1 MIETYSTCRMLFN
14 GGLTINPDGSIVLC
28 CVSSQNKLA
37 HISEIDD
44 LNQFYNSSLFNYIRE
59 KMKSGLL
66 PTETCQACNFA
77 RKQGHIAAID
87 SWVPEKIKWT
97 SDDIDYHTIS
107 FLEFAPSNIC
117 NQNCVMCGS
126 FYSSKWV
133 EWELDAIEDQ
143 LSFRYRDGP
152 ASEYMINFKNK
163 VWSMSDE
170 DLQKIYNVL
179 PNVKRIVLKGG
190 EPFAD
195 KRNYDLIRYCMKLE
209 KPPIIDVT
217 TNFSVVPNDV
227 MDMISEYPNLFVS
240 ISIDGTNEIY
250 EWVRGSSYK
259 KTIEN
264 CQTYMKKTHDIE
276 KISVAATP
284 TLYTLYSLDDYI
296 LEIKNL
302 GFTDMCFMRAG
313 RPKYASIEAEENLDY
328 YVQKYEKFLSTY
340 DGMKVHFFEN
350 IYNRKYDINIDKSNV
365 RDWIEFMN
373 KKRGFDI
380 RKYVPELNKF

>member
-1 MIETYSTCRMLFN
+1 MIETNSTCRMLFN

-44 LNQFYNSSLFNYIRE
+44 LNHFYNSSLFNYIRE

-77 RKQGHIAAID
+77 REQGHTAAID
-87 SWVPEKIKWT
+87 SWVREKIKWT

-133 EWELDAIEDQ
+133 EWELDAIEDG
-143 LSFRYRDGP
+143 LTFRFKEKHQYVT
-152 ASEYMINFKNK
+152 NFHNE
-163 VWSMSDE
+163 VWSMDDK
-170 DLQKIYNVL
+170 DLQKIYDVL
-179 PNVKRIVLKGG
+179 PNVKRINLKGG

-195 KRNYDLIRYCMKLE
+195 KRNYDLIRHCMKL
-209 KPPIIDVT
+209 KNPPIISST
-217 TNFSVVPNDV
+217 TNFSSIPNEI
-227 MDMISEYPNLFVS
+227 MDLICDYPKFRMGV
-240 ISIDGTNEIY
+240 SIDGTDKVY
-250 EWVRGSSYK
+250 EWVRGASYK
-259 KTIEN
+259 QTIDN
-264 CQTYMKKTHDIE
+264 CHTYMKRSNNGILVVT
-276 KISVAATP
+276 ATP
-284 TLYTLYSLDDYI
+284 TIYTLYSLDDYM
-296 LEIKNL
+296 LEMKSL
-302 GFTDMCFMRAG
+302 GFKRMQFMSCTS
-313 RPKYASIEAEENLDY
+313 PKYVSIEAEENLDY

>member
-1 MIETYSTCRMLFN
+1 MIETNSTCRMLFN

-66 PTETCQACNFA
+66 RTETCQACNFA
-77 RKQGHIAAID
+77 REQGHTAAID
-87 SWVPEKIKWT
+87 SWVREKIKWT
-97 SDDIDYHTIS
+97 SDDIDYHPIS

-133 EWELDAIEDQ
+133 EWELDAIEDG
-143 LSFRYRDGP
+143 LTFRFKEKHQYVT
-152 ASEYMINFKNK
+152 NFHNE
-163 VWSMSDE
+163 VWSMDDK
-170 DLQKIYNVL
+170 DLQKIYDVL
-179 PNVKRIVLKGG
+179 PNVKRINLKGG

-195 KRNYDLIRYCMKLE
+195 KRNYDLIRHCMKL
-209 KPPIIDVT
+209 KNPPIISST
-217 TNFSVVPNDV
+217 TNFSSIPNEI
-227 MDMISEYPNLFVS
+227 MDLICDYPKFRMGV
-240 ISIDGTNEIY
+240 SIDGTDKVY
-250 EWVRGSSYK
+250 EWVRGASYK
-259 KTIEN
+259 QTIDN
-264 CQTYMKKTHDIE
+264 CHTYMKRSNNGILVVT
-276 KISVAATP
+276 ATP
-284 TLYTLYSLDDYI
+284 TIYTLYSLDDYM
-296 LEIKNL
+296 LEMKSL
-302 GFTDMCFMRAG
+302 GFKRMQFMSCTS
-313 RPKYASIEAEENLDY
+313 PKYVSIEAEENLDY

>member
-1 MIETYSTCRMLFN
+1 MIETNSTCRMLFN

-66 PTETCQACNFA
+66 PTETCQACNLA
-77 RKQGHIAAID
+77 REQGHTAAID
-87 SWVPEKIKWT
+87 SWVREKIKWT

-133 EWELDAIEDQ
+133 EWELDAIEDG
-143 LSFRYRDGP
+143 LTFRFKEKHQYVT
-152 ASEYMINFKNK
+152 NFHNE
-163 VWSMSDE
+163 VWSMDDK
-170 DLQKIYNVL
+170 DLQKIYDVL
-179 PNVKRIVLKGG
+179 PNVKRNNLKGG

-195 KRNYDLIRYCMKLE
+195 KRNYDLIRHCMKL
-209 KPPIIDVT
+209 KNPPIISST
-217 TNFSVVPNDV
+217 TNFSSIPNEI
-227 MDMISEYPNLFVS
+227 MDLICDYPKFRMGV
-240 ISIDGTNEIY
+240 SIDGTDKVY
-250 EWVRGSSYK
+250 EWVRGASYK
-259 KTIEN
+259 QTIDN
-264 CQTYMKKTHDIE
+264 CHTYMKRSNNGILVVT
-276 KISVAATP
+276 ATP
-284 TLYTLYSLDDYI
+284 TIYTLYSLDDYM
-296 LEIKNL
+296 LEMKSL
-302 GFTDMCFMRAG
+302 GFKRMQFMSCTS
-313 RPKYASIEAEENLDY
+313 PKYVSIEAEENLDY

>member
-1 MIETYSTCRMLFN
+1 MIETNSTCRMLFN

-44 LNQFYNSSLFNYIRE
+44 LNQFYKASLFNYIRE
-59 KMKSGLL
+59 KMKSCLL

-77 RKQGHIAAID
+77 REQGHTAAID
-87 SWVPEKIKWT
+87 SWVREKIKWT

-133 EWELDAIEDQ
+133 EWELDAIEDG
-143 LSFRYRDGP
+143 LTFRFKEKHQYVT
-152 ASEYMINFKNK
+152 NFHNE
-163 VWSMSDE
+163 VWSMDDK
-170 DLQKIYNVL
+170 DLQKIYDVL
-179 PNVKRIVLKGG
+179 PNVKRINLKGG

-195 KRNYDLIRYCMKLE
+195 KRNYDLIRHCMKL
-209 KPPIIDVT
+209 KNPPIISST
-217 TNFSVVPNDV
+217 TNFSSIPNEI
-227 MDMISEYPNLFVS
+227 MDLICDYPKFRMGV
-240 ISIDGTNEIY
+240 SIDGTDKVY
-250 EWVRGSSYK
+250 EWVRGASYK
-259 KTIEN
+259 QTIDN
-264 CQTYMKKTHDIE
+264 CHTYMKRSNNGILVVT
-276 KISVAATP
+276 ATP
-284 TLYTLYSLDDYI
+284 TIYTLYSLDDYM
-296 LEIKNL
+296 LEMKSL
-302 GFTDMCFMRAG
+302 GFKRMQFMSCTS
-313 RPKYASIEAEENLDY
+313 PKYVSIEAEENLDY

>member
-1 MIETYSTCRMLFN
+1 MIETNSTCRMLFN
-14 GGLTINPDGSIVLC
+14 GGLTINPDGGIVLC

-66 PTETCQACNFA
+66 TTETCQACNFA
-77 RKQGHIAAID
+77 REQGHTAAID
-87 SWVPEKIKWT
+87 SWVREKIKWT

-133 EWELDAIEDQ
+133 EWELDAIEDG
-143 LSFRYRDGP
+143 LTFRFKEKHQYVT
-152 ASEYMINFKNK
+152 NFHNE
-163 VWSMSDE
+163 VWSMDDK
-170 DLQKIYNVL
+170 DLQKIYDVL
-179 PNVKRIVLKGG
+179 PNVKRINLKGG

-195 KRNYDLIRYCMKLE
+195 KRNYDLIRHCMKL
-209 KPPIIDVT
+209 KNPPIISST
-217 TNFSVVPNDV
+217 TNFSSIPNEI
-227 MDMISEYPNLFVS
+227 MDLICDYPKFRMGV
-240 ISIDGTNEIY
+240 SIDGTDKVY
-250 EWVRGSSYK
+250 EWVRGASYK
-259 KTIEN
+259 QTIDN
-264 CQTYMKKTHDIE
+264 CHTYMKRSNNGILVVT
-276 KISVAATP
+276 ATP
-284 TLYTLYSLDDYI
+284 TIYTLYSLDDYM
-296 LEIKNL
+296 LEMKSL
-302 GFTDMCFMRAG
+302 GFKRMQFMSCTS
-313 RPKYASIEAEENLDY
+313 PKYVSIEAEENLDY

-350 IYNRKYDINIDKSNV
+350 IYDRKYNINIDKSNV

>member
-1 MIETYSTCRMLFN
+1 MIETNSTCRMLFN

-77 RKQGHIAAID
+77 REQGHTAAID
-87 SWVPEKIKWT
+87 SWVREKIKWT

-133 EWELDAIEDQ
+133 EWELDAIEDG
-143 LSFRYRDGP
+143 LTFRFKEKHQYVT
-152 ASEYMINFKNK
+152 NFHNE
-163 VWSMSDE
+163 VWSMNDK
-170 DLQKIYNVL
+170 DLQKIYDVL
-179 PNVKRIVLKGG
+179 PNVKRINLKGG

-195 KRNYDLIRYCMKLE
+195 KRNYDLIRHCMKL
-209 KPPIIDVT
+209 KNPPIISST
-217 TNFSVVPNDV
+217 TNFSSIPNEI
-227 MDMISEYPNLFVS
+227 MDLICDYPKFRMGV
-240 ISIDGTNEIY
+240 SIDGTDKVY
-250 EWVRGSSYK
+250 EWVRGASYK
-259 KTIEN
+259 QTIDN
-264 CQTYMKKTHDIE
+264 CHTYMKRSNNGILVVT
-276 KISVAATP
+276 ATP
-284 TLYTLYSLDDYI
+284 TIYTLYSLDDYM
-296 LEIKNL
+296 LEMKSL
-302 GFTDMCFMRAG
+302 GFKRMQFMSCTS
-313 RPKYASIEAEENLDY
+313 PKYVSIEAEENLDY

>member
-1 MIETYSTCRMLFN
+1 MLFN

-77 RKQGHIAAID
+77 REQGHTAAID
-87 SWVPEKIKWT
+87 SWVREKIKWT

-133 EWELDAIEDQ
+133 EWELDAIEDG
-143 LSFRYRDGP
+143 LTFRFKEKHQYVT
-152 ASEYMINFKNK
+152 NFHNE
-163 VWSMSDE
+163 VWSMDDK
-170 DLQKIYNVL
+170 DLQKIYDVL
-179 PNVKRIVLKGG
+179 PNVKRINLKGG

-195 KRNYDLIRYCMKLE
+195 KRNYDLIRHCMKL
-209 KPPIIDVT
+209 KNPPIISST
-217 TNFSVVPNDV
+217 TNFSSIPNEI
-227 MDMISEYPNLFVS
+227 MDLICDYPKFRMGV
-240 ISIDGTNEIY
+240 SIDGTDKVY
-250 EWVRGSSYK
+250 EWVRGASYK
-259 KTIEN
+259 QTIDN
-264 CQTYMKKTHDIE
+264 CHTYMKRSNNGILVVT
-276 KISVAATP
+276 ATP
-284 TLYTLYSLDDYI
+284 TIYTLYSLDDYM
-296 LEIKNL
+296 LEMKSL
-302 GFTDMCFMRAG
+302 GFKRMQFMSCTS
-313 RPKYASIEAEENLDY
+313 PKYVSIEAEENLDY

>member
-1 MIETYSTCRMLFN
+1 MIETNSTCRMLFN

-77 RKQGHIAAID
+77 REQGHTAAID
-87 SWVPEKIKWT
+87 SWVREKIKWT

-133 EWELDAIEDQ
+133 EWELDAIEDG
-143 LSFRYRDGP
+143 LTFRFKEKHQYVT
-152 ASEYMINFKNK
+152 NFHNE
-163 VWSMSDE
+163 VWSMDDK
-170 DLQKIYNVL
+170 DLQKIYDVL
-179 PNVKRIVLKGG
+179 PNVKRINLKGG

-195 KRNYDLIRYCMKLE
+195 KRNYDLIRHCMKL
-209 KPPIIDVT
+209 KNPPIISST
-217 TNFSVVPNDV
+217 TNFSSIPNEI
-227 MDMISEYPNLFVS
+227 MDLICDYPKFRMGV
-240 ISIDGTNEIY
+240 SIDGTDKVY
-250 EWVRGSSYK
+250 EWVRGASYK
-259 KTIEN
+259 QPIDN
-264 CQTYMKKTHDIE
+264 CHTYMKRSNNGILVVT
-276 KISVAATP
+276 ATP
-284 TLYTLYSLDDYI
+284 TIYTLYSLDDYM
-296 LEIKNL
+296 LEMKSL
-302 GFTDMCFMRAG
+302 GFKRMQFMSCTS
-313 RPKYASIEAEENLDY
+313 PKYVSIEAEENLDY

>member
-1 MIETYSTCRMLFN
+1 MIETNSTCRMLFN

-77 RKQGHIAAID
+77 REQGHTAAID
-87 SWVPEKIKWT
+87 SWVREKIKWT

-133 EWELDAIEDQ
+133 EWELDAIEDG
-143 LSFRYRDGP
+143 LTFRFKEKHQYVT
-152 ASEYMINFKNK
+152 NFHNE
-163 VWSMSDE
+163 VWSMDDK
-170 DLQKIYNVL
+170 DLQKIYDVL
-179 PNVKRIVLKGG
+179 PNVKRINLKGG

-195 KRNYDLIRYCMKLE
+195 KRNYDLIRHCMKL
-209 KPPIIDVT
+209 KNPPIISST
-217 TNFSVVPNDV
+217 TNFSSIPNEI
-227 MDMISEYPNLFVS
+227 MDLICDYPKFRMGV
-240 ISIDGTNEIY
+240 SIDGTDKVY
-250 EWVRGSSYK
+250 EWVRGASYK
-259 KTIEN
+259 QTIDN
-264 CQTYMKKTHDIE
+264 CHTYMKRSNNGILVVT
-276 KISVAATP
+276 ATP
-284 TLYTLYSLDDYI
+284 TIYTLYSLDDYM
-296 LEIKNL
+296 LEMKSL
-302 GFTDMCFMRAG
+302 GFKRMQFMSCTS
-313 RPKYASIEAEENLDY
+313 PKYVSIEAEENLDY

-340 DGMKVHFFEN
+340 DGMKVHF
-350 IYNRKYDINIDKSNV
+350 S
-365 RDWIEFMN
+365 
-373 KKRGFDI
+373 
-380 RKYVPELNKF
+380 

>member
-1 MIETYSTCRMLFN
+1 MIETNSTCRMLFN

-77 RKQGHIAAID
+77 REQGHTAAID
-87 SWVPEKIKWT
+87 SWVREKIKWT

-133 EWELDAIEDQ
+133 EWELDAIEDG
-143 LSFRYRDGP
+143 LTFRFKEKHQYVT
-152 ASEYMINFKNK
+152 NFHNE
-163 VWSMSDE
+163 VWSMDNK
-170 DLQKIYNVL
+170 DLQKIYDVL
-179 PNVKRIVLKGG
+179 PNVKRINLKGG

-195 KRNYDLIRYCMKLE
+195 KRNYDLIRHCMKL
-209 KPPIIDVT
+209 KNPPIISST
-217 TNFSVVPNDV
+217 TNFSSIPNEI
-227 MDMISEYPNLFVS
+227 MDLICDYPKFRMGV
-240 ISIDGTNEIY
+240 SIDGTDKVY
-250 EWVRGSSYK
+250 EWVRGASYK
-259 KTIEN
+259 QTIDN
-264 CQTYMKKTHDIE
+264 CHTYMKRSNNGILVVT
-276 KISVAATP
+276 ATP
-284 TLYTLYSLDDYI
+284 TIYTLYSLDDYM
-296 LEIKNL
+296 LEMKSL
-302 GFTDMCFMRAG
+302 GFKRMQFMSCTS
-313 RPKYASIEAEENLDY
+313 PKYVSIEAEENLDY

>member
-1 MIETYSTCRMLFN
+1 MIETNSTCRMLFN

-77 RKQGHIAAID
+77 REQGHTAAID
-87 SWVPEKIKWT
+87 SWVREKIKWT

-133 EWELDAIEDQ
+133 EWELDAIEDG
-143 LSFRYRDGP
+143 LTFRFKEKHQYVT
-152 ASEYMINFKNK
+152 NFHNE
-163 VWSMSDE
+163 VWSMDDK
-170 DLQKIYNVL
+170 DLQKIYDVL
-179 PNVKRIVLKGG
+179 PNVKRINLKGG

-195 KRNYDLIRYCMKLE
+195 KRNYYLIRHCMKL
-209 KPPIIDVT
+209 KNPPIISST
-217 TNFSVVPNDV
+217 TNFSSIPNEI
-227 MDMISEYPNLFVS
+227 MDLICDYPKFRMGV
-240 ISIDGTNEIY
+240 SIDGTDKVY
-250 EWVRGSSYK
+250 EWVRGASYK
-259 KTIEN
+259 QTIDN
-264 CQTYMKKTHDIE
+264 CHTYMKRSNNGILVVT
-276 KISVAATP
+276 ATP
-284 TLYTLYSLDDYI
+284 TIYTLYSLDDYM
-296 LEIKNL
+296 LEMKSL
-302 GFTDMCFMRAG
+302 GFKRMQFMSCTS
-313 RPKYASIEAEENLDY
+313 PKYVSIEAEENLDY

>member
-1 MIETYSTCRMLFN
+1 MIETNSACRMLFN

-77 RKQGHIAAID
+77 REQGHTAAID
-87 SWVPEKIKWT
+87 SWVREKIKWT

-133 EWELDAIEDQ
+133 EWELDAIEDG
-143 LSFRYRDGP
+143 LTFRFKEKHQYVT
-152 ASEYMINFKNK
+152 NFHNE
-163 VWSMSDE
+163 VWSMDDK
-170 DLQKIYNVL
+170 DLQKIYDVL
-179 PNVKRIVLKGG
+179 PNVKRINLKGG

-195 KRNYDLIRYCMKLE
+195 KRNYDLIRHCMKL
-209 KPPIIDVT
+209 KNPPIISST
-217 TNFSVVPNDV
+217 TNFSSIPNEI
-227 MDMISEYPNLFVS
+227 MDLICDYPKFRMGV
-240 ISIDGTNEIY
+240 SIDGTDKVY
-250 EWVRGSSYK
+250 EWVRGASYK
-259 KTIEN
+259 QTIDN
-264 CQTYMKKTHDIE
+264 CHTYMKRSNNGILVVT
-276 KISVAATP
+276 ATP
-284 TLYTLYSLDDYI
+284 TIYTLYSLDDYM
-296 LEIKNL
+296 LEMKSL
-302 GFTDMCFMRAG
+302 GFKRMQFMSCTS
-313 RPKYASIEAEENLDY
+313 PKYVSIEAEENLDY

>member
-1 MIETYSTCRMLFN
+1 MIETNSTCRMLFN
-14 GGLTINPDGSIVLC
+14 GGLTINPDGGIVLC

-37 HISEIDD
+37 HISEIDN

-77 RKQGHIAAID
+77 REQGHTAAID
-87 SWVPEKIKWT
+87 SWVREKIKWT

-133 EWELDAIEDQ
+133 EWELDAIEDGLTFMFKEKHQ
-143 LSFRYRDGP
+143 YVT
-152 ASEYMINFKNK
+152 NFHNE
-163 VWSMSDE
+163 VWSMDDK
-170 DLQKIYNVL
+170 DLQKIYDVL
-179 PNVKRIVLKGG
+179 PNVKRINLKGG

-195 KRNYDLIRYCMKLE
+195 KRNYDLIRHCMKL
-209 KPPIIDVT
+209 KNPPIISST
-217 TNFSVVPNDV
+217 TNFSSIPNEI
-227 MDMISEYPNLFVS
+227 MDLICDYPKFRMGV
-240 ISIDGTNEIY
+240 SIDGTDKVY
-250 EWVRGSSYK
+250 EWVRGASYK
-259 KTIEN
+259 QTIDN
-264 CQTYMKKTHDIE
+264 CHTYMKRSNNGILVVT
-276 KISVAATP
+276 ATP
-284 TLYTLYSLDDYI
+284 TIYTLYSLDDYM
-296 LEIKNL
+296 LEMKSL
-302 GFTDMCFMRAG
+302 GFKRMQFMSCTS
-313 RPKYASIEAEENLDY
+313 PKYVSIEAEENLDY

>member
-1 MIETYSTCRMLFN
+1 MIETNSTCRMLFN

-77 RKQGHIAAID
+77 REQGHTAAID
-87 SWVPEKIKWT
+87 SWVREKIKWT

-133 EWELDAIEDQ
+133 EWELDAIEDG
-143 LSFRYRDGP
+143 LTFRFKEKHQYVT
-152 ASEYMINFKNK
+152 NFHNE
-163 VWSMSDE
+163 VWSMDDK
-170 DLQKIYNVL
+170 DLQKIYDVL
-179 PNVKRIVLKGG
+179 PNVKRINLKGG
-190 EPFAD
+190 ETFAD
-195 KRNYDLIRYCMKLE
+195 KRKYHLIRHCMKL
-209 KPPIIDVT
+209 KNPPIISST
-217 TNFSVVPNDV
+217 TNFSSIPNEI
-227 MDMISEYPNLFVS
+227 MDLICDYPKFRMGV
-240 ISIDGTNEIY
+240 SIDGTDKVY
-250 EWVRGSSYK
+250 EWVRGASYK
-259 KTIEN
+259 QTIDN
-264 CQTYMKKTHDIE
+264 CHTYMKRSNNGILVVT
-276 KISVAATP
+276 ATP
-284 TLYTLYSLDDYI
+284 TIYTLYSLDDYM
-296 LEIKNL
+296 LEMKSL
-302 GFTDMCFMRAG
+302 GFKRMQFMSCTS
-313 RPKYASIEAEENLDY
+313 PKYVSIEAEENLDY

>member
-1 MIETYSTCRMLFN
+1 MIETNSTCRMLFN

-77 RKQGHIAAID
+77 REQGHTAAID
-87 SWVPEKIKWT
+87 SWVREKIKWT

-133 EWELDAIEDQ
+133 EWELDAIEDG
-143 LSFRYRDGP
+143 LTFRFKEKHQYVT
-152 ASEYMINFKNK
+152 NFHNE
-163 VWSMSDE
+163 VWSMDDK
-170 DLQKIYNVL
+170 DLQKIYDVL
-179 PNVKRIVLKGG
+179 PNVKRINLKGG

-195 KRNYDLIRYCMKLE
+195 KRNYDLIRYCMKL
-209 KPPIIDVT
+209 KNPPIISST
-217 TNFSVVPNDV
+217 TNFSSIPNEI
-227 MDMISEYPNLFVS
+227 MDLICDYPKFRMGV
-240 ISIDGTNEIY
+240 SIDGTDKVY
-250 EWVRGSSYK
+250 EWVRGASYK
-259 KTIEN
+259 QTIDN
-264 CQTYMKKTHDIE
+264 CHTYMKRSNNGILVVT
-276 KISVAATP
+276 ATP
-284 TLYTLYSLDDYI
+284 TIYTLYSLDDYM
-296 LEIKNL
+296 LEMKSL
-302 GFTDMCFMRAG
+302 GFKRMQFMSCTS
-313 RPKYASIEAEENLDY
+313 PKYVSIEAEENLDY